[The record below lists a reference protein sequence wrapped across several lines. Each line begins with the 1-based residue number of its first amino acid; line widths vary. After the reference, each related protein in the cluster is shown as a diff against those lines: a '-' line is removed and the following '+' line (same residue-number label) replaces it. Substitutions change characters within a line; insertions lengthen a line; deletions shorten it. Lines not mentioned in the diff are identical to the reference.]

1 LIVDKIIISQ
11 DSLGDFINAL
21 LPGAYASMTK
31 VDFAALDAL
40 PVKPVGI
47 YGSASE
53 IIRYLQHIGAVDDQ
67 M

>member
-1 LIVDKIIISQ
+1 
-11 DSLGDFINAL
+11 LGLFINAL
-21 LPGAYASMTK
+21 RPGAYTSMTK

-53 IIRYLQHIGAVDDQ
+53 LVKYLKLIGAINDE

>member
-1 LIVDKIIISQ
+1 VDKIIISQ
-11 DSLGDFINAL
+11 DSIGAFINAI
-21 LPGAYASMTK
+21 LPGAYTSMTQ

-53 IIRYLQHIGAVDDQ
+53 IVRYLQHIGAVDDRT
-67 M
+67 